1 MSNSNFNENAVC
13 NNLKWT
19 KQDDDLFYE
28 LMKAGKTYGQIAVA
42 LGRSQRSIENHAYQ
56 MRLQRRKLGI
66 SDADLYANRPRRK
79 KSAVDIDKIHQKFP
93 KQSEPKAVEVEGAL
107 FDKRIGNLLIW
118 TAVFTGGC
126 LLTLVTMTII
136 LISIA

>member
-1 MSNSNFNENAVC
+1 MSNSNFNENAIC

-19 KQDDDLFYE
+19 KQDNDLFYE
-28 LMKAGKTYGQIAVA
+28 LMKAGKTYAQVAVA

-56 MRLQRRKLGI
+56 MRMQRRKLGI
-66 SDADLYANRPRRK
+66 SDVDLYANRPRRK
-79 KSAVDIDKIHQKFP
+79 KQGVNIDKIHQKFP
-93 KQSEPKAVEVEGAL
+93 KQSEPKAVEGAL

-118 TAVFTGGC
+118 TAVLTGGC

>member
-1 MSNSNFNENAVC
+1 MSNSNFNENAIC

-19 KQDDDLFYE
+19 KQDNDLFYE
-28 LMKAGKTYGQIAVA
+28 LMKAGKTYAQVAVA

-56 MRLQRRKLGI
+56 MRMQRRKLGI
-66 SDADLYANRPRRK
+66 SDVDLYANRPRRK
-79 KSAVDIDKIHQKFP
+79 KQGVNIDKIHQKFP
-93 KQSEPKAVEVEGAL
+93 KQSEPKTVEGAL

-118 TAVFTGGC
+118 TAVLTGGC

>member
-1 MSNSNFNENAVC
+1 MRRNNNQNAVC

-19 KQDDDLFYE
+19 DQDNDLFYE
-28 LMKAGKTYGQIAVA
+28 LMKAGKTYAQVGAA
-42 LGRSQRSIENHAYQ
+42 LGRSQRSVENHAYQ
-56 MRLQRRKLGI
+56 MRLNRRKLGM
-66 SDADLYANRPRRK
+66 SDADLYASRPPRK
-79 KSAVDIDKIHQKFP
+79 KRGVNIDKIHQKFP

-118 TAVFTGGC
+118 TAVLTGGC

-136 LISIA
+136 LVSIA

>member
-1 MSNSNFNENAVC
+1 MSNSNFNENAIC

-19 KQDDDLFYE
+19 KQDNDLFYE
-28 LMKAGKTYGQIAVA
+28 LMKAGKTYAQVAVA

-56 MRLQRRKLGI
+56 MRMQRRKLGI
-66 SDADLYANRPRRK
+66 SDVDLYANRPRRK
-79 KSAVDIDKIHQKFP
+79 KQGLNIDKIHQKFP
-93 KQSEPKAVEVEGAL
+93 KQSEPKTVEGAL

-118 TAVFTGGC
+118 TAVLTGGC

-136 LISIA
+136 LMSIA